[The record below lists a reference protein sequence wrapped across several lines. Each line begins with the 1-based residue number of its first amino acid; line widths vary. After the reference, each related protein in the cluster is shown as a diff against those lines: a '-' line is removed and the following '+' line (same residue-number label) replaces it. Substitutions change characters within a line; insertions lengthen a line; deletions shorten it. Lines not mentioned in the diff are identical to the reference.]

1 MREWFEDEEFWENL
15 FPFLF
20 TERKFDNAEQEA
32 GKVLALAGLE
42 RGDALDL
49 ACGPGRHATVLSKKG
64 FRVTGVDLSPFLL
77 SEAQN
82 LARSENVDIEWVRE
96 DMRDFVR
103 PDSFDLV
110 INLFTSFGYF
120 DDRRDDV
127 KVLRNIHQSLRDEAV
142 LVMEMAGKECLARD
156 FEPTCSKKLADG
168 RLLIERREVVDNWTR
183 IRNEW
188 IVVEDGTATTFQF
201 ETTIYS
207 AQELKDQLFEA
218 GFSEA
223 KVFGGLEGGEYG
235 ERAQRLVAV
244 ARK

>member
-1 MREWFEDEEFWENL
+1 MREWFEDEDFWEKL

-20 TERKFDNAEQEA
+20 TERKFDVAEQEVVS
-32 GKVLALAGLE
+32 VLNLAGLE
-42 RGDALDL
+42 SGEALDL
-49 ACGPGRHATVLSKKG
+49 ACGPGRHSTALSMKG

-82 LARSENVDIEWVRE
+82 LARLENVDIEWVRE
-96 DMRDFVR
+96 DMRNFVR

-120 DDRRDDV
+120 DDRRDDAR
-127 KVLRNIHQSLRDEAV
+127 VLRNIHQSLRDEAV
-142 LVMEMAGKECLARD
+142 LVMEMAGKECLAKD
-156 FEPTCSKKLADG
+156 FEPTHSKKLADG

-201 ETTIYS
+201 ETAIYS

-218 GFSEA
+218 GFSEVE
-223 KVFGGLEGGEYG
+223 VFGDLEGGEYG
-235 ERAQRLVAV
+235 VRAQRLVAV

>member
-1 MREWFEDEEFWENL
+1 
-15 FPFLF
+15 
-20 TERKFDNAEQEA
+20 
-32 GKVLALAGLE
+32 
-42 RGDALDL
+42 
-49 ACGPGRHATVLSKKG
+49 
-64 FRVTGVDLSPFLL
+64 
-77 SEAQN
+77 
-82 LARSENVDIEWVRE
+82 
-96 DMRDFVR
+96 MRDFVR

-110 INLFTSFGYF
+110 INLFTSFGDF

-142 LVMEMAGKECLARD
+142 LVMEMAGKERLARD
-156 FEPTCSKKLADG
+156 FEPTYSKKLADG

-223 KVFGGLEGGEYG
+223 KVFGDLEGGEYG